1 MTGANLSAP
10 APLRR
15 GLTRCF
21 IHERAFIHEW
31 PLSMHG
37 SHMMK
42 IPYWHV
48 DAFSAQPF
56 GGNQAAVMV
65 LDDWLPDDV
74 LVAIA
79 AENLFAETAFVV
91 RDATGEADWE
101 LRWCTPTYEIALCGH
116 ATLASG
122 HVLLTRDAAGQAKD
136 RITFRTRQSGI
147 LEVVRTGDAYEL
159 ALPAIAT
166 VTVGIDSQAE
176 AIRLLGAE
184 PRDVARSL
192 LGYNIYLY
200 ADEAAVRA
208 LTPDIR
214 GLERLGKDQFI
225 VTAPG
230 DHTDIVS
237 RVFVP
242 GGGVDEDSVTGS
254 AHAALTPYWSN
265 RLGRDHFT
273 AHQAS
278 VRGGDLT
285 CRREGDRAWLG
296 GPCVTVVEGSFYL

>member
-1 MTGANLSAP
+1 MP
-10 APLRR
+10 Q
-15 GLTRCF
+15 
-21 IHERAFIHEW
+21 
-31 PLSMHG
+31 
-37 SHMMK
+37 K

-48 DAFSAQPF
+48 DAFAASPF

-65 LDDWLPDDV
+65 LEEWLPDDV
-74 LVAIA
+74 LVAIG

-91 RDATGEADWE
+91 RDATGETDWE

-122 HVLLTRDAAGQAKD
+122 HILLTRDAKGQALE
-136 RITFRTRQSGI
+136 RVTFRTRKSGV
-147 LEVVRTGDAYEL
+147 LEVVKVGEGYEL

-166 VTVGIDSQAE
+166 QADTRENQAE

-184 PRDVARSL
+184 PLEVYRSD

-200 ADEAAVRA
+200 ANEAAVRGLA
-208 LTPDIR
+208 PDIR
-214 GLERLGKDQFI
+214 GLERLGSDQFI

-230 DHTDIVS
+230 ENTDIVS

-254 AHAALTPYWSN
+254 AHAVLTPYWAK
-265 RLGRDHFT
+265 RLGRDSFT

-278 VRGGDLT
+278 QRGGDLT
-285 CRREGDRAWLG
+285 LRLDGDKAWLG
-296 GPCVTVVEGSFYL
+296 GPCATVVEGSFYL

>member
-1 MTGANLSAP
+1 MTQ
-10 APLRR
+10 
-15 GLTRCF
+15 T
-21 IHERAFIHEW
+21 
-31 PLSMHG
+31 
-37 SHMMK
+37 

-48 DAFSAQPF
+48 DAFAAQPF

-65 LDDWLPDDV
+65 LDEWLPDDV
-74 LVAIA
+74 LIAIG

-91 RDATGEADWE
+91 RDATGAADWE

-122 HVLLTRDAAGQAKD
+122 HVLLTRANGYGGGE
-136 RITFRTRQSGI
+136 RVTFRTRQSGV
-147 LEVVRTGDAYEL
+147 LEVVKAGEGYEL

-166 VTVGIDSQAE
+166 EPDTAAAQAE

-184 PRDVARSL
+184 PQEVFRSE

-200 ADEAAVRA
+200 ANEAAVRGLA
-208 LTPDIR
+208 PDIR
-214 GLERLGKDQFI
+214 GLETLGKDQFI

-230 DHTDIVS
+230 DGTDIVS

-254 AHAALTPYWSN
+254 AHAALTPYWAR
-265 RLGRDHFT
+265 RLERDSFT

-285 CRREGDRAWLG
+285 LTLDGDKAWLG
-296 GPCVTVVEGSFYL
+296 GPCVTVVEGTFYL